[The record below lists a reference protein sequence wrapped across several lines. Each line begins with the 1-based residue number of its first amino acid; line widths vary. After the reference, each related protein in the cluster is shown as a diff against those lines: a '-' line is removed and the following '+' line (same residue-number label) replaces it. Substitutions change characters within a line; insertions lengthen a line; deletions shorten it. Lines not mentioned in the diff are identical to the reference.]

1 MANSLKYQGFD
12 NINEGQLSKQSK
24 KSVPK
29 VDPRS
34 NGDPAGIRT
43 PDPLLKRQ
51 LLCRLSYR
59 IMSLFKCKTPAA
71 LIGLAGTAGL
81 EPADE
86 GVKVP
91 CLPLGDAPLW
101 KERGDRGSPDP
112 LLCLGWVM
120 GLEPTTPGTTI
131 QCSAN

>member
-1 MANSLKYQGFD
+1 MRS
-12 NINEGQLSKQSK
+12 
-24 KSVPK
+24 
-29 VDPRS
+29 PRRR
-34 NGDPAGIRT
+34 GDPAGIRT

-59 IMSLFKCKTPAA
+59 IVFYSKRISDEVWLGRLDSNQRMRESKSLA
-71 LIGLAGTAGL
+71 
-81 EPADE
+81 
-86 GVKVP
+86 
-91 CLPLGDAPLW
+91 LPLGDAPMW
-101 KERGDRGSPDP
+101 KERGDRDSPDP